1 MGGVG
6 SKSSGLARVEY
17 FMDSRVSWWV
27 CNVMSIGT
35 SIGLVGDTSQV
46 KLDVISVG
54 ALVGISVGA
63 LKYQ

>member
-1 MGGVG
+1 M
-6 SKSSGLARVEY
+6 
-17 FMDSRVSWWV
+17 SWWMR
-27 CNVMSIGT
+27 NVASIDT